1 MQMLK
6 EVEVPVLDAVLGK
19 TLPFN
24 LHWQLVR
31 QTPQVTLSKYQ
42 SDMFWQQGHLSIPR
56 FIDPDEVDEIERI
69 FRHLFDVRAGWKEG
83 HFYDMAGS
91 EQNGDLKLPQ
101 MLHLTKYAPEL
112 LRTSFWAN
120 ADTVARSLLG
130 ATTHFSFDHGINK
143 PVRPDSQTPWHQD
156 QAFHRVGSRIENIT
170 IWLPLQEV
178 TPENGCLKFIPGS
191 HLTGM
196 VTHRNYQ
203 NDARIEGLEALDV
216 NDAAAVYAPLPKGG
230 VSIHHSRT
238 LHAAGP
244 NLSRG
249 PRKVYSLVFAV
260 EMGEVVVP
268 VEYDWNA
275 HKPTARLQRQQAFDD
290 KLTTR
295 LQRSIKK
302 VLSTTLHSMVG

>member
-1 MQMLK
+1 
-6 EVEVPVLDAVLGK
+6 VEDTVPVLDSVLGK

-24 LHWQLVR
+24 IHWQLVK
-31 QTPQVTLSKYQ
+31 QIPHLTLSKQ
-42 SDMFWQQGHLSIPR
+42 QAETFWNQGHLSIPE
-56 FIDPDEVDEIERI
+56 FIDPAEVDEIERI
-69 FRHLFDVRAGWKEG
+69 FRRLFDVRAGWKEG

-91 EQNGDLKLPQ
+91 EQNGDFKLPQ

-120 ADTVARSLLG
+120 ADALARELLG
-130 ATTHFSFDHGINK
+130 PTAHFSFDHGINK

-170 IWLPLQEV
+170 VWLPLQEV
-178 TPENGCLKFIPGS
+178 TPDNGCLKFIPGS

-196 VTHRNYQ
+196 LQHRNYQ
-203 NDARIEGLEALDV
+203 NDQRIEGLEAIGVD
-216 NDAAAVYAPLPKGG
+216 NDAAVHAPLPKGG

-260 EMGEVVVP
+260 EMDEVVVP
-268 VEYDWNA
+268 VEYGWNS
-275 HKPTARLQRQQAFDD
+275 HKPTARLQRQQAFDG
-290 KLTTR
+290 KLTSR
-295 LQRSIKK
+295 VQRSIKK
-302 VLSTTLHSMVG
+302 VLSTTLHGVIG

>member
-1 MQMLK
+1 
-6 EVEVPVLDAVLGK
+6 VSVLDVVLGK
-19 TLPFN
+19 TLPFD
-24 LHWQLVR
+24 VR
-31 QTPQVTLSKYQ
+31 WKLLKQTPQVSLSKHQ
-42 SDMFWQQGHLSIPR
+42 LDTFWKQGHLSIPN
-56 FIDPDEVDEIERI
+56 FIDPAEVDEIERI

-83 HFYDMAGS
+83 HFYDMAGA
-91 EQNGDLKLPQ
+91 EQNGDFKLPQ
-101 MLHLTKYAPEL
+101 ILHPAKYAPEL

-120 ADTVARSLLG
+120 AEAFAKALLG
-130 ATTHFSFDHGINK
+130 PAAYFSFDHGINK

-178 TPENGCLKFIPGS
+178 TPDNGCLKFIPGS

-196 VTHRNYQ
+196 LKHRNYQ
-203 NDARIEGLEALDV
+203 NDARIEGLEALGV
-216 NDAAAVYAPLPKGG
+216 NEDDAVPAPLPKGG

-260 EMGEVVVP
+260 EMDEVVVP
-268 VEYDWNA
+268 VEYDWNS
-275 HKPTARLQRQQAFDD
+275 HKPTARLQRQQAFDG
-290 KLTTR
+290 KLTSR
-295 LQRSIKK
+295 VQRSVKK
-302 VLSTTLHSMVG
+302 VLSTTLHSVVG